1 MNRRAFR
8 VAIALAI
15 VPFGGLRAGAQ
26 HVAAGAQLA
35 FATYGEQGTSLRFGG
50 SGPSAQISL
59 GWRRLGL
66 TLGAARFAFDPTAG
80 GSVAES
86 FDMTHVE
93 ARLRVR
99 ATRLVDV
106 EAGFVDRD
114 IAPEHAAQSVAAI
127 RLGVLATF
135 PLHVDSDVAVRASY
149 LGGSKFSGG
158 GSAPF
163 GVEIGLG
170 VGYAPW
176 KRWLTLTG
184 DLEFQRFDRR
194 IDAVDGR
201 ISAPIQSTVA
211 RLGVLLSR

>member
-1 MNRRAFR
+1 MRGLTAS
-8 VAIALAI
+8 VAIALALAI
-15 VPFGGLRAGAQ
+15 GSRADAQ

-35 FATYGEQGTSLRFGG
+35 FATYGEQGTSLRFAG
-50 SGPSAQISL
+50 SGLSANASV
-59 GWRRLGL
+59 GWRRLSL
-66 TLGAARFAFDPTAG
+66 TVAAARLAFDPTAG

-86 FDMTHVE
+86 FDMTHTE

-99 ATRLVDV
+99 ATRVVDV

-114 IAPEHAAQSVAAI
+114 VSPEHAAQSVAAM

-135 PLHVDSDVAVRASY
+135 PLHVDSDVTLRASY

-176 KRWLTLTG
+176 KKWLELTG
-184 DLEFQRFDRR
+184 DVEFQRFDRR

-211 RLGVLLSR
+211 RLGIVLSR